1 MMSQMNE
8 QTATLVKSVNDGL
21 VGDGD
26 ILEQSLYRAWVAYRI
41 ASMEHNAFGARS
53 FGWIALGAIFD
64 AIKEIEEEERS
75 LTRR

>member
-53 FGWIALGAIFD
+53 FGWITLSSIFD
-64 AIKEIEEEERS
+64 TINGIEDEERTGS
-75 LTRR
+75 RR